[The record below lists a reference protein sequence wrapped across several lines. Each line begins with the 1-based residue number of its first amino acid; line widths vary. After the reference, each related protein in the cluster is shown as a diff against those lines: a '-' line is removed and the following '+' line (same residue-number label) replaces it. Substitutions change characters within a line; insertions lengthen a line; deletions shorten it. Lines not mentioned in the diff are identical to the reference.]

1 MLAAYFEHDRLAEA
15 MPKAELVR
23 KLLPERALGAADLHL
38 GWLAA
43 KGILAVDGDRVSLTG
58 RRAELSHDES
68 GLAGKILSEYDGAGL
83 EPPSPPEV
91 ARRLA
96 AKPEMVSGLVRHLV
110 ARHRLVH
117 LPGGMIFSAAA
128 IQGMK
133 DTLQTSEVER
143 FSVAEFKQRFGLSRK
158 FAIPLLEHLDSTG
171 ATRRIGDLRQV
182 VRRRG

>member
-1 MLAAYFEHDRLAEA
+1 
-15 MPKAELVR
+15 
-23 KLLPERALGAADLHL
+23 
-38 GWLAA
+38 
-43 KGILAVDGDRVSLTG
+43 
-58 RRAELSHDES
+58 
-68 GLAGKILSEYDGAGL
+68 
-83 EPPSPPEV
+83 
-91 ARRLA
+91 
-96 AKPEMVSGLVRHLV
+96 
-110 ARHRLVH
+110 
-117 LPGGMIFSAAA
+117 MIFSAAA